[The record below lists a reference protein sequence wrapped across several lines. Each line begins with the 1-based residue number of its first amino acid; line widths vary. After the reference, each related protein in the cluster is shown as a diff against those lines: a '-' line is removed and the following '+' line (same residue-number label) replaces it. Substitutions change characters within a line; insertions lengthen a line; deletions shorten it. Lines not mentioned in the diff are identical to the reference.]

1 MSSTNN
7 IQNRDREVIRLLYD
21 LLLRWDHI
29 LRYTHQILQSIANR
43 NESLNQIERT
53 FQSSPEEIRLSQ
65 TNQTNKREAQNFYSS
80 RMGSSTSVQNPVTQL
95 AEKSDQIEP
104 KEEDS
109 SPRSQERKTHVTQLA
124 EKSDQIESN
133 SSPRS
138 QERKTHFV
146 IDVNESKNKK
156 SETNPKKIAKKET
169 NLSANEELE
178 ENLAKLDEVIDYYNE
193 LKTRIYR
200 TLISRP
206 KNSKAAKDVILE
218 LKDVIKKFDNNKEI

>member
-109 SPRSQERKTHVTQLA
+109 SPRSQERKTH
-124 EKSDQIESN
+124 
-133 SSPRS
+133 
-138 QERKTHFV
+138 FV

-156 SETNPKKIAKKET
+156 SETNPKKIAKKAT
-169 NLSANEELE
+169 NLSTNEELE

-206 KNSKAAKDVILE
+206 KNSKAAKEVILE

>member
-95 AEKSDQIEP
+95 AEKSDEIEP
-104 KEEDS
+104 KEED
-109 SPRSQERKTHVTQLA
+109 
-124 EKSDQIESN
+124 

>member
-1 MSSTNN
+1 
-7 IQNRDREVIRLLYD
+7 
-21 LLLRWDHI
+21 
-29 LRYTHQILQSIANR
+29 
-43 NESLNQIERT
+43 
-53 FQSSPEEIRLSQ
+53 
-65 TNQTNKREAQNFYSS
+65 
-80 RMGSSTSVQNPVTQL
+80 MGSSTSVQNP
-95 AEKSDQIEP
+95 
-104 KEEDS
+104 
-109 SPRSQERKTHVTQLA
+109 VTQLA

-206 KNSKAAKDVILE
+206 KNSKAAKEVILE

>member
-1 MSSTNN
+1 
-7 IQNRDREVIRLLYD
+7 
-21 LLLRWDHI
+21 
-29 LRYTHQILQSIANR
+29 
-43 NESLNQIERT
+43 
-53 FQSSPEEIRLSQ
+53 
-65 TNQTNKREAQNFYSS
+65 
-80 RMGSSTSVQNPVTQL
+80 MGSSTSVQNPVTQL
-95 AEKSDQIEP
+95 AEKSDEIEP
-104 KEEDS
+104 KEED
-109 SPRSQERKTHVTQLA
+109 
-124 EKSDQIESN
+124 